1 MVLMNLFAGQ
11 QWKNRHMR
19 TDLWTE
25 GEEKTERMRCTETVT
40 WNGNLLSDLGNSN
53 RDSVT
58 IWRGGIG
65 RQMRGR
71 LRREGTWVYLWLSL
85 ADVSQNTTKFCKA
98 INLQLNIIF
107 KKNVVHIQWGII

>member
-1 MVLMNLFAGQ
+1 
-11 QWKNRHMR
+11 
-19 TDLWTE
+19 
-25 GEEKTERMRCTETVT
+25 MRCTETVT
-40 WNGNLLSDLGNSN
+40 WNGNVLSDSGNSN

-65 RQMRGR
+65 RQMRGS

-98 INLQLNIIF
+98 INFRFKIIF
-107 KKNVVHIQWGII
+107 